1 MKEVQIKGM
10 ENGKLTVALSG
21 EIDSGKA
28 EEFFAAVSS
37 AYRETP
43 ASLSFECAELNFID
57 STTLGTFVKILK
69 LVKTDGNG
77 MSLQG
82 LQPKIKKLFLIC
94 SLDTIMEIE

>member
-43 ASLSFECAELNFID
+43 ASLSFECAED
-57 STTLGTFVKILK
+57 PKACQ
-69 LVKTDGNG
+69 NG
-77 MSLQG
+77 RQRHEPPRL
-82 LQPKIKKLFLIC
+82 
-94 SLDTIMEIE
+94 TA